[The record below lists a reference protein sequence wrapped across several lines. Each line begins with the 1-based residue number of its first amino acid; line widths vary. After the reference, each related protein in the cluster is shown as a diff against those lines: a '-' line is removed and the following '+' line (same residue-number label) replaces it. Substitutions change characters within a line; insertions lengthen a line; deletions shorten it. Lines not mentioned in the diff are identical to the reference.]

1 MRLFSNFTKA
11 QKAFLQS
18 IRDNESGP
26 ERFPK
31 PGTLNS
37 WLENPKFKE
46 TYEMLQRDIQREIDL
61 RMLLLQRQTARTLT
75 TPQTPLPTPAHPAN
89 DLPSPATPQTPP
101 SNPIPQTTNHRP
113 PTTDKHPPATINQQE
128 ATSTSL
134 PSTRNQSIKEYRL
147 CLAHQRQNQKSAP
160 KPAPPP
166 LTQEQLDDLDNDQV
180 EAEYQKLRNPE
191 I

>member
-46 TYEMLQRDIQREIDL
+46 TYEMLQLDIQREIDL

-75 TPQTPLPTPAHPAN
+75 TSSA
-89 DLPSPATPQTPP
+89 
-101 SNPIPQTTNHRP
+101 P
-113 PTTDKHPPATINQQE
+113 PTTPP
-128 ATSTSL
+128 
-134 PSTRNQSIKEYRL
+134 PSSPTDP
-147 CLAHQRQNQKSAP
+147 QNQTATTKPPIPTTDHGQLTTNNGPRTTDNGQRRMANAGRLWGKSA
-160 KPAPPP
+160 ALRLP
-166 LTQEQLDDLDNDQV
+166 LRT
-180 EAEYQKLRNPE
+180 
-191 I
+191 